1 MKPVFKFAGSFLL
14 AAGALAS
21 ACSKARGTTA
31 TAPPDG
37 SDAQRLVAV
46 LDYVAGDYGRA
57 VKGGKVESESEYEEQ
72 VRFVAD
78 AHRMAAGLL
87 GPTPP
92 PDDRVKAGIDRVD
105 ALVKAKADA
114 HDVTMAC
121 RIAREDVVTRFGLRT
136 TPTERP
142 SLPRAETLYTENC
155 AVCHGAKGDA
165 NTDRARE
172 LDPSPA
178 SFRDRERLNALAPFR
193 VYNALT
199 FGVPGTAMASFDAL
213 PPSDRWSLAFYVF
226 RLGHDADRE
235 VPVAVPLADL
245 AIRTDQELADALRA
259 QGNPDPDAA
268 VAHARREVAFQEPP
282 AGVGID
288 ATRRMIRQALRAAR
302 AGDFAAA
309 DRQAIDAYL
318 HGFEPLEPR
327 LAVRDAKST
336 LAVEQGF
343 TRFRG
348 ALSRRDGSAAEVE
361 AGALDQRLVQLG
373 GGSGTLPFVASF
385 LIYFREGVEAALLVA
400 ALLAGLR
407 RLGRTDARRYVHFG
421 WLAAL
426 PAGLLTW
433 YLLERV
439 VRLGAEN
446 REMVEG
452 AVGVLAAAVLFSV
465 SFWMISKAE
474 SRHWMGYLRRQ
485 LESTLTRR
493 NLLLLAGLSFLAV
506 YREAAETVLFTQAL
520 LLESEG
526 RAAQVWAG
534 AAVGLLAVAAIGA
547 VLGRSVM
554 KLPLGPFFA
563 ISGALLCGLSVSF
576 AGTGLHELVL
586 GGHLRPRPVAFPE
599 ITWLGVYPDLNGLLV
614 QGTILTVIALCAI
627 ATLRRRASA
636 DGGPVGA
643 HVEPSQPA

>member
-1 MKPVFKFAGSFLL
+1 MKPVFKIAGTLVL
-14 AAGALAS
+14 AAAS
-21 ACSKARGTTA
+21 AGCAKTA
-31 TAPPDG
+31 ERATLVATDG
-37 SDAQRLVAV
+37 GDAQRLVAL
-46 LDYVAGDYGRA
+46 LDYVGGDYGRA
-57 VKGGKVESESEYEEQ
+57 VEDGKVVSEFEYEEQ
-72 VRFVAD
+72 LRFVAD
-78 AHRMAAGLL
+78 AHKMATGLL
-87 GPTPP
+87 GPTRTA
-92 PDDRVKAGIDRVD
+92 DERVRPAIDKVE
-105 ALVKAKADA
+105 ALVRAKAPA
-114 HDVTMAC
+114 PDVTQAC
-121 RIAREDVVTRFGLRT
+121 RAAREDVVARFGLRT

-142 SLPRAETLYTENC
+142 SLARAETLYVENC

-178 SFRDRERLNALAPFR
+178 SFKDRERLDGLAPFR

-213 PPSDRWSLAFYVF
+213 PAADRWSLAFYVF
-226 RLGHDADRE
+226 RLGHEGDRE
-235 VPVAVPLADL
+235 ESVAVPLADL
-245 AIRTDQELADALRA
+245 AIRTDGELAQALRA
-259 QGNPDPDAA
+259 QGHPQPDAA

-282 AGVGID
+282 AGLGID
-288 ATRRMIRQALRAAR
+288 ATRRMIRQALRAAN
-302 AGDFAAA
+302 AGDFAEA

-318 HGFEPLEPR
+318 LGFEPLEPR
-327 LAVRDAKST
+327 LGVRDAKAT

-343 TRFRG
+343 TRLRG
-348 ALSRRDGSAAEVE
+348 AIARRDASAAHVE
-361 AGALDQRLVQLG
+361 AGTLDARLVQLG
-373 GGSGTLPFVASF
+373 GGSATRPLVASF

-407 RLGRTDARRYVHFG
+407 RLGRADAARYVHAG

-439 VRLGAEN
+439 VRLGAEH
-446 REMVEG
+446 RELVEG
-452 AVGVLAAAVLFSV
+452 AVGLLAAAVLFSV

-485 LESTLTRR
+485 LETTLTRR
-493 NLLLLAGLSFLAV
+493 SLLLLAGLSFLAV

-526 RAAQVWAG
+526 QAAQVWMG
-534 AAVGLLAVAAIGA
+534 AAAGLLAVAAIA
-547 VLGRSVM
+547 VALGRSVM

-563 ISGALLCGLSVSF
+563 VSGALLCVLSVSF

-586 GGHLRPRPVAFPE
+586 GGYLRPRPVAFPE
-599 ITWLGVYPDLNGLLV
+599 ITWLGVHPDLNGLLV
-614 QGTILTVIALCAI
+614 QGAIVAVIVLCAI
-627 ATLRRRASA
+627 ATLRRRSA
-636 DGGPVGA
+636 DDRGPVAAPVDPG
-643 HVEPSQPA
+643 QPA